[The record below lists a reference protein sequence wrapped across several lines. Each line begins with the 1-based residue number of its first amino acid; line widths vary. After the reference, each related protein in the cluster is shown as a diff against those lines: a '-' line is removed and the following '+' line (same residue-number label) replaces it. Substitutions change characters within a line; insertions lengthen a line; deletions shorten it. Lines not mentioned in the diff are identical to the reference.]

1 MLKVAPNTKEAD
13 MQQKPLGR
21 KNYGHIPHLPGSRM
35 QAHGTRY
42 ELSHEPFVVFDLMV
56 GDKRMPCDEFA
67 ERIAVG
73 EFVPP
78 TLLHRGGPLSL
89 DETLKRLG
97 ERGFH
102 GSLDPV
108 EGAVWRVERDKPT
121 GKKGERRHIVDC
133 LVKDVRPGKLDGMY
147 LPELSGQE
155 SVWNWRP

>member
-1 MLKVAPNTKEAD
+1 
-13 MQQKPLGR
+13 
-21 KNYGHIPHLPGSRM
+21 M

-56 GDKRMPCDEFA
+56 GDKRMPYDEFA

-73 EFVPP
+73 EFVTP
-78 TLLHRGGPLSL
+78 TMLHRGGPLSL
-89 DETLKRLG
+89 DETLKCLG

-121 GKKGERRHIVDC
+121 GNR
-133 LVKDVRPGKLDGMY
+133 
-147 LPELSGQE
+147 LSGDNNPASWYQ
-155 SVWNWRP
+155 SVSSAHALITEHKQDWLPQFEHT

>member
-1 MLKVAPNTKEAD
+1 

-21 KNYGHIPHLPGSRM
+21 KNYGPIPHLPRSRM

-56 GDKRMPCDEFA
+56 GDKRMPYDEFA

-97 ERGFH
+97 ELGFH
-102 GSLDPV
+102 GSLDSV

-121 GKKGERRHIVDC
+121 GKKGERRRIVDC